1 MKDKQS
7 QELEGKAKTSSSVLS
22 MTDMHRTYHQG
33 EKSLEILRG
42 VNLEIGEGEVVA
54 LVGVSGSGK
63 STLLQIT
70 GLLDTGFDGQ
80 FSLFGKPVADL
91 NEADRTETRLRG
103 LGFVYQRHHLLP
115 DFTALENV
123 MMPLLIAD
131 GDQADATRMAR
142 ELLAELGLSER
153 EDHFPS
159 QLSGGEQQRVAIAR
173 AMVGQP
179 KLLLADEPTG
189 NLDWE
194 TADRVMTLMLEQVR
208 KRGLSALIVTHDRDI
223 AGRMDRALHLVE
235 GRLSSL

>member
-1 MKDKQS
+1 MAPGKQ
-7 QELEGKAKTSSSVLS
+7 QQHEKPQPVLS
-22 MTDMHRTYHQG
+22 MTDMYRTYHQG

-42 VNLEIGEGEVVA
+42 VDLEIDEGEVVA

-63 STLLQIT
+63 STLLQIA
-70 GLLDTGFDGQ
+70 GLLDTGFDGE
-80 FSLFGKPVADL
+80 FSLFGKPVASL
-91 NEADRTETRLRG
+91 AESERAETRLKG

-115 DFTALENV
+115 DFTAAENV
-123 MMPLLIAD
+123 MMPLLIA
-131 GDQADATRMAR
+131 GVTSTEAAASAR
-142 ELLAELGLSER
+142 ELLTELGLADR
-153 EDHFPS
+153 EDHYPS

-194 TADRVMTLMLEQVR
+194 TADRVMTLMLKQVR

-223 AGRMDRALHLVE
+223 AARMDRALHLVE
-235 GRLSSL
+235 GKLTSL